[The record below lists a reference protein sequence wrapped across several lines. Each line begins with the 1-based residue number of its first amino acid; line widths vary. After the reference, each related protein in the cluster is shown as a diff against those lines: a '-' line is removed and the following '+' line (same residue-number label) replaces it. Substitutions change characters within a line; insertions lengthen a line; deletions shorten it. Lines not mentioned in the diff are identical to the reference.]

1 MIVIN
6 DKSYD
11 WFDNMGIFD
20 LLIAMGYTLK
30 KPAVLIKVNDQLVK
44 KSNWDNFLI
53 PENAEITVVNL
64 LRGG

>member
-1 MIVIN
+1 MEMIVIN

-30 KPAVLIKVNDQLVK
+30 KPAVLI
-44 KSNWDNFLI
+44 
-53 PENAEITVVNL
+53 
-64 LRGG
+64 R